1 MESIFGSEGVHI
13 FPASVGGF
21 HVPNQPTTS
30 APRPWIRR
38 TQKIRRTWWTVQVL
52 SAAVFFISIG
62 FSAAAQTSL
71 QPIPGP
77 AVTSHP
83 QTSIISEIR
92 VIGNRRIPKETILAR
107 MFSHVGDAYDPQ
119 TVERDFNS
127 LWNTG
132 YFENVQINRDST
144 PKGVVLSVI
153 VRERPTIREINYKGL
168 SSVSQSDVLDRFKKA
183 KVGLSVESQ
192 YDPTKIKRAE
202 TVLKELLAEHGHQF
216 ATIHTVIK
224 TIPPASVSVNFNIKE
239 GPTVKVGRIRFEGN
253 KKVPSRVLRYSMK
266 NLRPIGIPHSILL
279 EDLFARTYDES
290 KLEEDSERV
299 RQAYRDRGFFR
310 ASIGEPLT
318 HIRNQGGLAIPLIH
332 SRKGKV
338 IDITMPVEEGQ
349 QYRLG
354 TITFTGNKRVTNVKA
369 LRALFKLKDGQIF
382 DAALVGK
389 GLENMRKAYGQLGYI
404 NFTAVPTPHVDEA
417 KKIVSLNIDIDE
429 GKPYYVSRIEFRGNT
444 TTRDS
449 VIRRELYLEEGQVYN
464 SQLWEQ
470 SLLKLN
476 QLGFFNPLKV
486 DQDSETQQDADNG
499 TVKLLLNVKEKG
511 KNSIGLNGGFS
522 GLSGAFIGANYQT
535 NNFLGLGES
544 LTLQTALGDQQR
556 NFTFGFTVPY
566 VRNRP
571 LSLGFQ
577 VFTQKSDYNANHS
590 PLSGGGDQ
598 NFSTAQQSFVQ
609 NYNQSRSGLSLSAS
623 YPIPRTFKRIGA
635 TYTLSRSNI
644 QAFSSA
650 TTNLFQFLNFR
661 HGTTGQSA
669 LNGIV
674 TSQLSLS
681 YSYSTIGNP
690 YRPRTGKSLN
700 VVLQGS
706 GLGGN
711 VSSISPLMEFK
722 FFRPIQKLHFNPD
735 GRNIFGYR
743 LQVAYI
749 QGIAGLE
756 ASPFDR
762 FNAGGENDVRGF
774 DVRSVTPYA
783 FIPTRVLYNLENSD
797 GTVVPRDPTNPT
809 LGPVQIPLPI
819 YSVAPIG
826 GDTQLTNNIEYRIPI
841 AGPVDFSFFMDLGL
855 DMALNHN
862 QLKLNPQANAVL
874 NGGLYG
880 CPDLVNGTCQGGI
893 KWPGGIPNR
902 LGAIPGTNIIPRLS
916 VGPQITAMLPI
927 INAPVRLYFAFNPA
941 RLHQI
946 QGSQFIVTRDMFPAG
961 GAGDFTYQQVQA
973 NYGSQYFLWEPRK
986 TLRLSVS
993 TSF

>member
-1 MESIFGSEGVHI
+1 
-13 FPASVGGF
+13 
-21 HVPNQPTTS
+21 
-30 APRPWIRR
+30 
-38 TQKIRRTWWTVQVL
+38 
-52 SAAVFFISIG
+52 
-62 FSAAAQTSL
+62 
-71 QPIPGP
+71 
-77 AVTSHP
+77 
-83 QTSIISEIR
+83 
-92 VIGNRRIPKETILAR
+92 
-107 MFSHVGDAYDPQ
+107 
-119 TVERDFNS
+119 
-127 LWNTG
+127 
-132 YFENVQINRDST
+132 
-144 PKGVVLSVI
+144 
-153 VRERPTIREINYKGL
+153 
-168 SSVSQSDVLDRFKKA
+168 
-183 KVGLSVESQ
+183 
-192 YDPTKIKRAE
+192 
-202 TVLKELLAEHGHQF
+202 
-216 ATIHTVIK
+216 
-224 TIPPASVSVNFNIKE
+224 
-239 GPTVKVGRIRFEGN
+239 
-253 KKVPSRVLRYSMK
+253 
-266 NLRPIGIPHSILL
+266 
-279 EDLFARTYDES
+279 
-290 KLEEDSERV
+290 
-299 RQAYRDRGFFR
+299 AYRDRGYFR
-310 ASIGEPLT
+310 ASVDTPLT
-318 HIRNQGGLAIPLIH
+318 HIRNHGGLTIPLIR

-338 IDITMPVEEGQ
+338 IDITIPVEEGQ

-354 TITFTGNKRVTNVKA
+354 GITFTGNKRVTNEKA
-369 LRALFKLKDGQIF
+369 LRSLFKLKDGQIF
-382 DAALVGK
+382 DATLIGK

-404 NFTAVPTPHVDEA
+404 NFTAVPTPRVDAA
-417 KKIVSLNIDIDE
+417 KHLVFLNIDVDE

-444 TTRDS
+444 TTRDT
-449 VIRRELYLEEGQVYN
+449 VIRRELLLEEGQVYN
-464 SQLWEQ
+464 SQLWET
-470 SLLKLN
+470 SLLRLN
-476 QLGFFNPLKV
+476 QLGYFNPLKV

-544 LTLQTALGDQQR
+544 LTLQTALGDLQR

-571 LSLGFQ
+571 LTLGFQ
-577 VFTQKSDYNANHS
+577 VFTQKTQYNTSKN
-590 PLSGGGDQ
+590 PLTGGDE
-598 NFSTAQQSFVQ
+598 NFSTSQASFRQS
-609 NYNQSRSGLSLSAS
+609 YNQGRSGFNVSVA

-644 QAFSSA
+644 NAYSAA

-700 VVLQGS
+700 LILQGS

-711 VSSISPLMEFK
+711 VSSITPIVEFK
-722 FFRPIQKLHFNPD
+722 YFRPIHGLHFSAD

-743 LQVAYI
+743 LQASYI

-762 FNAGGENDVRGF
+762 FNAGGENDIRGF
-774 DVRSVTPYA
+774 DVRSISPYA

-797 GTVVPRDPTNPT
+797 GSLVPRDPTNPT

-819 YSVAPIG
+819 YSIAPIG
-826 GDTQLTNNIEYRIPI
+826 GDTQITNNIEYRIPI
-841 AGPVDFSFFMDLGL
+841 AGPVDFSLFMDVGL

-862 QLKLNPQANAVL
+862 QLKLNPQANSQL

-880 CPDLVNGTCQGGI
+880 CPELINGTCQGGVP
-893 KWPGGIPNR
+893 WPGGVPKR
-902 LGAIPGTNIIPRLS
+902 LGAIPGTNIQPRLS

-927 INAPVRLYFAFNPA
+927 INAPVRIFFAFNPA
-941 RLHQI
+941 RLHQN
-946 QGSQFIVTRDMFPAG
+946 QPSQFLVTRDMFPAG
-961 GAGDFTYQQVQA
+961 GAGDFTYEQVKA
-973 NYGSQYFLWEPRK
+973 FYGSQYFLWEPRK

>member
-1 MESIFGSEGVHI
+1 LFFSLG
-13 FPASVGGF
+13 
-21 HVPNQPTTS
+21 
-30 APRPWIRR
+30 
-38 TQKIRRTWWTVQVL
+38 L
-52 SAAVFFISIG
+52 SSGAI
-62 FSAAAQTSL
+62 AQTSL
-71 QPIPGP
+71 QSIPAANTASQP
-77 AVTSHP
+77 LTN
-83 QTSIISEIR
+83 TISEIR

-107 MFSHVGDAYDPQ
+107 MFSHVGDAYDGQ

-132 YFENVQINRDST
+132 YFENVQIDRENT
-144 PKGVVLSVI
+144 PKGVILTVI

-168 SSVSQSDVLDRFKKA
+168 SSVSQSDVLDRFKKQ
-183 KVGLSVESQ
+183 KVGLSVEGQ
-192 YDPTKIKRAE
+192 YDATKIKLAE
-202 TVLKELLAEHGHQF
+202 TVLKEMLAEHGHQF

-224 TIPPASVSVNFNIKE
+224 TIPPAAVSVNFNIKE
-239 GPTVKVGRIRFEGN
+239 GPTVKVGHIRFEGN
-253 KKVPSRVLRYSMK
+253 HRVSGRVLRYSMK
-266 NLRPIGIPHSILL
+266 NLRPIGIPHSFIL
-279 EDLFARTYDES
+279 ENLFARTYDES

-318 HIRNQGGLAIPLIH
+318 HIRNKGGISIPLIH

-354 TITFTGNKRVTNVKA
+354 SITFTGNKRVTNVKA
-369 LRALFKLKDGQIF
+369 LRALFKLKDGQVFNASLI
-382 DAALVGK
+382 GK

-404 NFTAVPTPHVDEA
+404 NFTAVPTPHIDEA
-417 KKIVSLNIDIDE
+417 KRTVSLNIDIDE

-444 TTRDS
+444 TTRDT
-449 VIRRELYLEEGQVYN
+449 VIRRELLLEEGQVYN
-464 SQLWEQ
+464 SQLWET
-470 SLLKLN
+470 SILRLN
-476 QLGFFNPLKV
+476 QLGFFSPLKA

-499 TVKLLLNVKEKG
+499 TVKLLLHVKEKG

-544 LTLQTALGDQQR
+544 LTLQAALGDLQR

-571 LSLGFQ
+571 LNLGFQ
-577 VFTQKSDYNANHS
+577 VFTQKSQYNAYKN
-590 PLSGGGDQ
+590 PLSGGTDQ

-609 NYNQSRSGLSLSAS
+609 NYNQGRSGFSVNAS

-635 TYTLSRSNI
+635 TYTLSKSNI
-644 QAFSSA
+644 QAFSPA

-669 LNGIV
+669 LNGII

-681 YSYSTIGNP
+681 YSYSTVGNP
-690 YRPRTGKSLN
+690 YRPRTGQSLN

-711 VSSISPLMEFK
+711 VSSITPLVEYKLFK
-722 FFRPIQKLHFNPD
+722 PIQGLHFNPE
-735 GRNIFGYR
+735 GRNILAFR
-743 LQVAYI
+743 FQAAYI
-749 QGIAGLE
+749 QGIAGLV

-774 DVRSVTPYA
+774 DVRSITPYA
-783 FIPTRVLYNLENSD
+783 FIPTRVLYNLVNPD
-797 GTVVPRDPTNPT
+797 GSLVPRDPTNPT

-819 YSVAPIG
+819 YSIAPVG
-826 GDTQLTNNIEYRIPI
+826 GDTQFTTNVEYRIPI
-841 AGPVDFSFFMDLGL
+841 AGPVDFSFYTDVGL
-855 DMALNHN
+855 DMALNHS
-862 QLKLNPQANAVL
+862 QLQLNPQANSTL

-880 CPDLVNGTCQGGI
+880 CPVLVNGTCQGGAP
-893 KWPGGIPNR
+893 WPGGVPNR
-902 LGAIPGTNIIPRLS
+902 LGVIPGTNIQPRVS

-927 INAPVRLYFAFNPA
+927 INAPVRLYFAFNPV
-941 RLHQI
+941 RLHQDVN
-946 QGSQFIVTRDMFPAG
+946 SQFIVTRSMFPAG
-961 GAGDFTYQQVQA
+961 EAGDFTYNEAKA

-986 TLRLSVS
+986 TLRISVS

>member
-1 MESIFGSEGVHI
+1 LELISGSEGVHI
-13 FPASVGGF
+13 FPASAGGF

-30 APRPWIRR
+30 AQRPWNRR
-38 TQKIRRTWWTVQVL
+38 SRQIWRTFQVL
-52 SAAVFFISIG
+52 SLSLFFFGVS
-62 FSAAAQTSL
+62 FSAVAQTTLESIPSAANSAQS
-71 QPIPGP
+71 QPQ
-77 AVTSHP
+77 S
-83 QTSIISEIR
+83 SIISEIR
-92 VIGNRRIPKETILAR
+92 VIGNRRIPKETVLAR
-107 MFSHVGDAYDPQ
+107 MFSHVGDAYDTQ
-119 TVERDFNS
+119 TVERDFNA

-132 YFENVQINRDST
+132 YFENVQIDREGT
-144 PKGVVLSVI
+144 EKGVILTVI

-183 KVGLSVESQ
+183 KVGLSVETQ
-192 YDPTKIKRAE
+192 YDPTKIKLAE
-202 TVLKELLAEHGHQF
+202 TVLKELLSEHGHQF
-216 ATIHTVIK
+216 ATVRTVIR

-239 GPTVKVGRIRFEGN
+239 GPTVKVGHIRFEGN
-253 KKVPSRVLRYSMK
+253 KRVSSRVLRYSMK
-266 NLRPIGIPHSILL
+266 NLRPIGIPHSIIL
-279 EDLFARTYDES
+279 EDLFSRTYDQS

-299 RQAYRDRGFFR
+299 REAYRDRGYFR
-310 ASIGEPLT
+310 ASVDTPLT
-318 HIRNQGGLAIPLIH
+318 NIRNQGGISIPLIH

-349 QYRLG
+349 QYKLG
-354 TITFTGNKRVTNVKA
+354 GITFTGNKRVTNQKA
-369 LRALFKLKDGQIF
+369 LRSLFKLKDGQIF
-382 DAALVGK
+382 DAALIGK

-404 NFTAVPTPHVDEA
+404 NFTAVPTPR
-417 KKIVSLNIDIDE
+417 IDAAMHMVFLTIDVDE

-444 TTRDS
+444 TTRDT
-449 VIRRELYLEEGQVYN
+449 VIRRELLLQEGQVYN
-464 SQLWEQ
+464 SQLWET
-470 SLLKLN
+470 SLLRLN

-544 LTLQTALGDQQR
+544 LTLQTALGDLQR

-566 VRNRP
+566 IRNRP

-577 VFTQKSDYNANHS
+577 VFTQKTQYNTSKNPLTGGTDANFNTS
-590 PLSGGGDQ
+590 QASFRQSYDQ
-598 NFSTAQQSFVQ
+598 GRQGFNVSVA
-609 NYNQSRSGLSLSAS
+609 

-635 TYTLSRSNI
+635 TYTFSRSNV
-644 QAFSSA
+644 QAFSAA

-669 LNGIV
+669 LNGII

-690 YRPRTGKSLN
+690 YRPRDGKSLN
-700 VVLQGS
+700 IVLQGS

-711 VSSISPLMEFK
+711 VSSITPLVEFK
-722 FFRPIQKLHFNPD
+722 YFHPIHNLHFSPE

-743 LQVAYI
+743 LQAAYI

-774 DVRSVTPYA
+774 DVRTISPYA

-797 GTVVPRDPTNPT
+797 GTLVPRDPTNPS
-809 LGPVQIPLPI
+809 LGAVQIPLPI
-819 YSVAPIG
+819 YSIAPTG
-826 GDTQLTNNIEYRIPI
+826 GDTQITNNIEYRIPV
-841 AGPVDFSFFMDLGL
+841 AGPVDFSLFVDAGL

-862 QLKLNPQANAVL
+862 QLKLNPQANSAL

-880 CPDLVNGTCQGGI
+880 CPQLINGTCQGGSP
-893 KWPGGIPNR
+893 WPNGGVPNR
-902 LGAIPGTNIIPRLS
+902 LGIIPGTNIQPRLS

-927 INAPVRLYFAFNPA
+927 INAPVRIFFAFNPA
-941 RLHQI
+941 RLHQD
-946 QGSQFIVTRDMFPAG
+946 QASQFIINRDMFPTG
-961 GAGDFTYQQVQA
+961 GAGDFTYQQVKA
-973 NYGSQYFLWEPRK
+973 FYGSQYFLWEPRK

-993 TSF
+993 SSF

>member
-1 MESIFGSEGVHI
+1 MLFFIVISFSAGAQTTLQSIP
-13 FPASVGGF
+13 PASATS
-21 HVPNQPTTS
+21 QPQAS
-30 APRPWIRR
+30 
-38 TQKIRRTWWTVQVL
+38 V
-52 SAAVFFISIG
+52 
-62 FSAAAQTSL
+62 
-71 QPIPGP
+71 
-77 AVTSHP
+77 
-83 QTSIISEIR
+83 ISEIR

-119 TVERDFNS
+119 TVERDFNA

-132 YFENVQINRDST
+132 YFENVQINREST
-144 PKGVVLSVI
+144 AKGVVLTVI

-183 KVGLSVESQ
+183 KVGLSVETQ
-192 YDPTKIKRAE
+192 YDPTKIKLAE

-239 GPTVKVGRIRFEGN
+239 GPTVKVGHIRFEGN
-253 KKVPSRVLRYSMK
+253 KRVPSRVLRYSMK
-266 NLRPIGIPHSILL
+266 NLRPIGIPHSIIL
-279 EDLFARTYDES
+279 ENLFARTYDES

-299 RQAYRDRGFFR
+299 RAAYRDRGFFR
-310 ASIGEPLT
+310 ASVDTPLT
-318 HIRNQGGLAIPLIH
+318 HIRNQGGLPIPLIH
-332 SRKGKV
+332 PRKGKV
-338 IDITMPVEEGQ
+338 IDITMPVDEGQ

-354 TITFTGNKRVTNVKA
+354 GITFTGNKRVTNVKA
-369 LRALFKLKDGQIF
+369 LRSLFALKDGQVFNASLI
-382 DAALVGK
+382 GK

-404 NFTAVPTPHVDEA
+404 NFTAVPTPRIDEA
-417 KKIVSLNIDIDE
+417 KKLVFLNIDVDE

-444 TTRDS
+444 TTRDT
-449 VIRRELYLEEGQVYN
+449 VIRRELLLEEGQVYN
-464 SQLWEQ
+464 SHLWEQ
-470 SLLKLN
+470 SLLRLN
-476 QLGFFNPLKV
+476 QLGYFNPLKV

-544 LTLQTALGDQQR
+544 LTLQTALGDLQR

-566 VRNRP
+566 VRNHP

-577 VFTQKSDYNANHS
+577 VFTQKTQYNTSKN
-590 PLSGGGDQ
+590 PLTGGDE
-598 NFSTAQQSFVQ
+598 NFTAAQGSFRQSYDQ
-609 NYNQSRSGLSLSAS
+609 GRTGLNVSIG

-644 QAFSSA
+644 QAYSAA

-661 HGTTGQSA
+661 HGTSGQSA

-690 YRPRTGKSLN
+690 YRPRNGESLN
-700 VVLQGS
+700 LVLQGS

-711 VSSISPLMEFK
+711 VSSITPLMEFK
-722 FFRPIQKLHFNPD
+722 FFKPIQGLHFNPE

-743 LQVAYI
+743 FQVAYI

-762 FNAGGENDVRGF
+762 FNGGGENDVRGF
-774 DVRSVTPYA
+774 DVRSITPYA
-783 FIPTRVLYNLENSD
+783 FIPTRVLYNLENPD
-797 GTVVPRDPTNPT
+797 GSVVPRDPTNPT
-809 LGPVQIPLPI
+809 LGAVQIPLPI
-819 YSVAPIG
+819 YSIAPIG
-826 GDTQLTNNIEYRIPI
+826 GDTQFTNNIEYRIPV
-841 AGPVDFSFFMDLGL
+841 AGPVDFSFFMDLGM

-862 QLKLNPQANAVL
+862 QLRLNPQANATL

-880 CPDLVNGTCQGGI
+880 CPQLVNGTCQGGV
-893 KWPGGIPNR
+893 KWPNGGVSDR
-902 LGAIPGTNIIPRLS
+902 LGAIPGTNIQPRLS

-927 INAPVRLYFAFNPA
+927 INAPVRIFFAFNPA
-941 RLHQI
+941 RLHQD
-946 QGSQFIVTRDMFPAG
+946 QGSQLVITRDMFPAG
-961 GAGDFTYQQVQA
+961 GAGDFTYRQAVA

>member
-1 MESIFGSEGVHI
+1 MHI

-21 HVPNQPTTS
+21 HVPNQPSTS
-30 APRPWIRR
+30 ARRPWIRLTPR
-38 TQKIRRTWWTVQVL
+38 TRRTVQVL
-52 SAAVFFISIG
+52 SALLLFIGIT
-62 FSAAAQTSL
+62 FSAVAQTSL
-71 QPIPGP
+71 EPIP
-77 AVTSHP
+77 ALAATSQP

-119 TVERDFNS
+119 TVERDFNA

-132 YFENVQINRDST
+132 YFENVQINREST
-144 PKGVVLSVI
+144 AKGVILTVI

-168 SSVSQSDVLDRFKKA
+168 SAVSQSDVLERFKKA
-183 KVGLSVESQ
+183 KVGLSVEGQ
-192 YDPTKIKRAE
+192 YDPTTIKRAE

-239 GPTVKVGRIRFEGN
+239 GPTVKVGHIRFEGN
-253 KKVPSRVLRYSMK
+253 KRVSGRVLRYSMK

-279 EDLFARTYDES
+279 ENLFARTYDES

-299 RQAYRDRGFFR
+299 RGAYRDRGFFR
-310 ASIGEPLT
+310 ASVGEPLT
-318 HIRNQGGLAIPLIH
+318 HIRNQGGLPIPLLH
-332 SRKGKV
+332 PRNGKV

-349 QYRLG
+349 QYKLG
-354 TITFTGNKRVTNVKA
+354 GIAFTGNKRVTNERA
-369 LRALFKLKDGQIF
+369 LRSLFRLKDGQIF

-389 GLENMRKAYGQLGYI
+389 GLEAMRKAYGQLGYI
-404 NFTAVPTPHVDEA
+404 NFTAVPTPRVDEA
-417 KKIVSLNIDIDE
+417 KKLVFLNIDIDE

-444 TTRDS
+444 TTRDT
-449 VIRRELYLEEGQVYN
+449 VIRRELLLQEGQVYN
-464 SQLWEQ
+464 SQLWET
-470 SLLKLN
+470 SILRLN

-486 DQDSETQQDADNG
+486 DSDSETQQDADNG

-544 LTLQTALGDQQR
+544 LTLQTALGDLQR
-556 NFTFGFTVPY
+556 NFTFGFNVPY
-566 VRNRP
+566 VKNRP

-577 VFTQKSDYNANHS
+577 VFTTKSQYNAYKN
-590 PLSGGGDQ
+590 PLTGGGDQ

-609 NYNQSRSGLSLSAS
+609 NYNQGRDGLSVSVA
-623 YPIPRTFKRIGA
+623 YPIPRSFKRIGA
-635 TYTLSRSNI
+635 TYTFSKSNI

-669 LNGIV
+669 LNGII

-681 YSYSTIGNP
+681 YTYSTIGNP
-690 YRPRTGKSLN
+690 YRPRNGKSLN
-700 VVLQGS
+700 IVLQGS

-711 VSSISPLMEFK
+711 VSSISPLVEFK
-722 FFRPIQKLHFNPD
+722 FFKPIQKFHFNPE

-743 LQVAYI
+743 LQLAYI

-762 FNAGGENDVRGF
+762 FNSGGENDVRGF
-774 DVRSVTPYA
+774 DVRSISPYA
-783 FIPTRVLYNLENSD
+783 FVPTRVLYNLTNSD
-797 GTVVPRDPTNPT
+797 GTVVPRDPTNPS
-809 LGPVQIPLPI
+809 LGPIQIPLPI

-826 GDTQLTNNIEYRIPI
+826 GDAQLTNNIEYRIPI

-862 QLKLNPQANAVL
+862 QLRLNPQANAVL

-880 CPDLVNGTCQGGI
+880 CPQIVNGTCQGGE
-893 KWPGGIPNR
+893 KWPGGVPNR
-902 LGAIPGTNIIPRLS
+902 LGAIPGTNIQPRLS

-927 INAPVRLYFAFNPA
+927 INAPVRLFFAFNPA
-941 RLHQI
+941 RLHQN
-946 QGSQFIVTRDMFPAG
+946 QDSQFIVTRDMFPAG
-961 GAGDFTYQQVQA
+961 GAGDFTFQQAKA